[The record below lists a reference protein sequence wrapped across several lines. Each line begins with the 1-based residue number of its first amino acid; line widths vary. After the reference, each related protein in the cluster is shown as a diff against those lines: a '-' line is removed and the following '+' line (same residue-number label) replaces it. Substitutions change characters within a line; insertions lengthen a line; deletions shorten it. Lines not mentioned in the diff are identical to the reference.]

1 VHKFK
6 KIITT
11 MPMEL
16 FDLWN
21 VCEKEEMLACIS
33 PIDLLTGIT

>member
-1 VHKFK
+1 
-6 KIITT
+6 

-16 FDLWN
+16 FDLWSA
-21 VCEKEEMLACIS
+21 CGEKEEMLACIS